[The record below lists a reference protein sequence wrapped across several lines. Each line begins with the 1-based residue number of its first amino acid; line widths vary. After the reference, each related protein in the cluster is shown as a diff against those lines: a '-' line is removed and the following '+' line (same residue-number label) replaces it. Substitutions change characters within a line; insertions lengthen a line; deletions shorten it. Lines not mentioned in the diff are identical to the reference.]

1 MGCQKE
7 KEGTT
12 DQEVANVVH
21 AQEVAGKS
29 STSNLG
35 SAFRAHNL
43 CIEAFQELTC
53 IYQGC
58 PPTLTPP
65 SKKNAEIIL
74 RLPTKYK
81 LSQK

>member
-12 DQEVANVVH
+12 DQEVANVEKGADVVH
-21 AQEVAGKS
+21 AQEVAGES
-29 STSNLG
+29 STSTLG

-58 PPTLTPP
+58 PPKKKKCWNY
-65 SKKNAEIIL
+65 SKVTNQI
-74 RLPTKYK
+74 
-81 LSQK
+81 